1 MKINF
6 SCTSDRNLA
15 LCSVCESLKAELG
28 GIGTFFRQE
37 FTHIAS
43 AAGMLKDILLRHI
56 GRKIQNSH
64 GDSSPE
70 STFCQC

>member
-15 LCSVCESLKAELG
+15 LCSVRESLKAELG

-43 AAGMLKDILLRHI
+43 AAGILKDILV
-56 GRKIQNSH
+56 QNSH
-64 GDSSPE
+64 GDSTPE

>member
-43 AAGMLKDILLRHI
+43 AAGILKDILVAKF
-56 GRKIQNSH
+56 KIHTETPHQKARSANASN
-64 GDSSPE
+64 
-70 STFCQC
+70 